1 MSRRRFVE
9 QERRLAEELST
20 KFRGTASVNI
30 AVLDFPFKKLRDEDE
45 KNIER
50 LEKLFKKQK
59 GCRDWDV
66 FNHIPAVIQQDQLD
80 AALERSNI
88 SSEALLE
95 ARNGHL
101 QLDFPNGFLLS
112 CLRGQHR
119 ALAAKASRGTRW
131 TVDLYDSDL
140 SGDLKTTLIEEYS
153 CEKKPDDGEIYR
165 KIREYQGYGC
175 GGNPYFESRW
185 WALLHGISSHKSD
198 NMKQIIRNPDFRAAF
213 DIQLDVPGLGGGM
226 SLGSTHKMFGMK
238 CHELMLSYLDENIR
252 GFWTKIFRG
261 DRQAMLKVSRA
272 DVKALELKAPG
283 ACRSDRLSIYG
294 QLRAGKIFG
303 AFTDREREAVW
314 TDILSETINR
324 LIPSLSSFFADVN
337 YLKGPA
343 DCVKTLVE
351 LWPDETVSS
360 ALERIFS
367 DVNQET
373 DQCIIQQSDSN
384 FISIPGN
391 KSDRLEL
398 GVLQIWI
405 GAMRDYLE
413 MLPEKDDD
421 SLVAK
426 PRSQP
431 HERIRCE
438 FASLAYRLG
447 FESEEIRH
455 QIQRSPDEE
464 IARKALLKARDPNRY
479 KYDDAAFSKF
489 VKQMVGFFS
498 TAEKRIGDDTKMD
511 FEGYPRTLKRK
522 GIPRTGIYKAE
533 KSSLYLEKLYSICG
547 DQSDEVTSFFVRRSV
562 YFAFFG

>member
-20 KFRGTASVNI
+20 KFRGTASVDI

-45 KNIER
+45 KNTER

-59 GCRDWDV
+59 GCRDWDI
-66 FNHIPAVIQQDQLD
+66 FNHIPALIQPDQLD

-95 ARNGHL
+95 ARDGHL
-101 QLDFPNGFLLS
+101 QLDFPAGFLLS

-119 ALAAKASRGTRW
+119 ALAAKASRGITRW
-131 TVDLYDSDL
+131 TVDLYDSGML
-140 SGDLKTTLIEEYS
+140 HLRTCTTLIEEYS
-153 CEKKPDDGEIYR
+153 CEKKPDDGEIYS
-165 KIREYQGYGC
+165 KIREYQGYGG

-226 SLGSTHKMFGMK
+226 SLGSTHKVFGMK
-238 CHELMLSYLDENIR
+238 CHELMLSYLDDNIR

-283 ACRSDRLSIYG
+283 ACRSDRISLHG
-294 QLRAGKIFG
+294 QLREGKIFG
-303 AFTDREREAVW
+303 AFTEREREAMW
-314 TDILSETINR
+314 PDILSETTDR
-324 LIPSLSSFFADVN
+324 LIPSLSSFFADVH

-343 DCVKTLVE
+343 DCVKALVE
-351 LWPDETVSS
+351 LWPDETVPS

-367 DVNQET
+367 DANQET
-373 DQCIIQQSDSN
+373 DRCIIQQSEST

-391 KSDRLEL
+391 RSDRLEL

-413 MLPEKDDD
+413 MLPEKEDD

-431 HERIRCE
+431 NERIGYE

-447 FESEEIRH
+447 FESEEIRY

-464 IARKALLKARDPNRY
+464 IARKTLLKARDPTRY
-479 KYDDAAFSKF
+479 KYDDADVANF
-489 VKQMVGFFS
+489 VG
-498 TAEKRIGDDTKMD
+498 
-511 FEGYPRTLKRK
+511 
-522 GIPRTGIYKAE
+522 
-533 KSSLYLEKLYSICG
+533 
-547 DQSDEVTSFFVRRSV
+547 
-562 YFAFFG
+562 